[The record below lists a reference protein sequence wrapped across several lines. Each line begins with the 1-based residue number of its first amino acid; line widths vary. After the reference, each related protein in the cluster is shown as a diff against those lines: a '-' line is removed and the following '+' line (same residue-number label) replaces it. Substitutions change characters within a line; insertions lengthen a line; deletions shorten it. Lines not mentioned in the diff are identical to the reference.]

1 MLGKIKRM
9 LAALLMVA
17 MLASG
22 MPVFAEEAA
31 PAIEQISETSLET
44 GTVETPAVQAEDA
57 AASGDAEPAA
67 AEAAAEAPEEAD
79 VCADETGS
87 EPGAASD
94 AEPESEAEPET
105 EPVPETSAG
114 SAPGTEDSM
123 ENSGV
128 QQETAPD
135 AEPAPEEAPE
145 AETASPEPTPEPSA
159 EPTAV
164 PSAEP
169 SVDLAPEAILPKII
183 LNAKTLKLGVSEEF
197 SLTAELDAAGDA
209 RFSFTS
215 GNTKVAVVDKNGR
228 ITAKK
233 AGETTIIV
241 TSGGLSAECA
251 VSVVKAPT
259 KVILS
264 ASKLSM
270 GAGQTS
276 RLSAE
281 LNNGNESRVKFSSSK
296 ESVATVDENGVIT
309 AVGKGTAKITAS
321 SYNKK
326 KATCTVTVLAAP
338 ESIRLEETEFIL
350 PAGMEAQIEAAVNKG
365 AAAEYSYSSSD
376 EEIASVDDDGKI
388 SAQRPG
394 EAVITV
400 STYNGL
406 TAECAVSVTEAPE
419 SIRLIQE
426 TAELG
431 VKESL
436 QLEAVNDKG
445 CEAAY
450 SYASSNAKVA
460 AVDKNGVVTAKK
472 AGTAV
477 ITVTSYNGLTAAC
490 EITVGKA
497 PSKVSLS
504 AKDLSMGEGQVETLI
519 AEINSGSVGAVVFS
533 SSRESVATVD
543 ENGVITAVSR
553 GTAKITAKT
562 YNGKKATCTVNVLAA
577 PQSLTLAQTEASLPV
592 GMTLDLNP
600 SVEKGAMAN
609 YICSSN
615 DETVATVNNGGKVT
629 AAGIGTAVITVST
642 YNGLT
647 ASCRITVTAAPTGI
661 TLNAEKHEMGVDDK
675 FQIIAAADQA
685 GDAGFTYKSKSERI
699 AVVSKDGKVTAK
711 KTGTTTITVTSFNG
725 VSAEC
730 EIIVKKAPTSIK
742 FNLKAITLTAG
753 SREDLEYELSS
764 GSAGSVQFSSSDET
778 IARVDENGLI
788 TAIAAGVAKIT
799 ATTYNGKKTS
809 CTVTVEEPEN
819 TITGL
824 RAEGNTAIA
833 TVNTLQACQLYVEV
847 LDEISGESLMDASAE
862 VEAGL
867 EMADVS
873 AELPQPLPA
882 HYILSAVLLDED
894 GNALCSPYV
903 TKRYTTAYGQFESQT
918 PESFPADRVLNLG
931 SAGYAVYSP
940 TTYPVN
946 TPVTQSGGKYS
957 FLPPAE
963 LKPGYVVIIDEQPVK
978 IKTVTYNDDG
988 TATIT
993 EDSNI
998 YLSDIYDVLKLNET
1012 IQVGKQASRSRLA
1025 LPEGDT
1031 NFLELSS
1038 SISFGPV
1045 EVAAKAGIS
1054 LHVRV
1059 AYDKKFLGADY
1070 FEYEVY
1076 ADVKGSLETSV
1087 SAEFD
1092 SAKWPA
1098 NPLNI
1103 PLYDDEVYTSIPGVI
1118 IFVYVDVPFD
1128 VRAKAAAKAEVGFN
1142 FRTGYKFDPI
1152 NQYQAIKDK
1161 DLDADVSAEGEL
1173 ELRFGPKISLDIAI
1187 VCLRGRVSGQFGL
1200 QAKGVVKGLSTSK
1213 EYSADK
1219 SYYHA
1224 CTTCIDMNLAG
1235 FTDFKGSL
1243 EYRISPRIS
1252 GTLAELKLFCLEW
1265 EIGDAFISLVND
1277 LESIYG
1283 GEWKFGWGDC
1293 QNRKY
1298 RVRVSTVDKD
1308 GKPLTG
1314 KPVTITGDK
1323 TDELKGL
1330 SRTED
1335 YLYPGSYKAAV
1346 QFDSATIQQGFT
1358 VAEAALDVTVSES
1371 VISVEG
1377 NVTDNDTGAAIPG
1390 ASVEITLP
1398 GGEIR
1403 SLTTDEKGRYL
1414 LESVPAGK
1422 YSFVFSADKYE
1433 KREITGQEFIAGSH
1447 NRVDAALVPEVP
1459 DNSGVP
1465 FLTTQ
1470 AKISGEEIEM
1480 GGVSYADA
1488 VVFSMG
1494 YTGLSSTA
1502 NIAEAVYNFKGQYS
1516 SMSFD
1521 AGYCGGWER
1530 DAEMTVIADG
1540 VVVLDKVKMRYEDI
1554 ARRYTVSL
1562 AGVHQLVI
1570 HFESRGY
1577 DKAKYAIGD
1586 ISLVKSGSVTGK
1598 PRTSDADFDSCRY
1611 LMDSTWKIDGNFTM
1625 GGYNY
1630 RNGYRMSMGY
1640 GWSIKETAKLGF
1652 NFRGK
1657 YSNLSFDIARI
1668 SNDYFQ
1674 HYLRSALLTIEVDGV
1689 PVAGY
1694 NELEL
1699 KWNDITRPI
1708 SVNISGASQVVIKLK
1723 SKGYDKLD
1731 WGIGNIQLTPA

>member
-1 MLGKIKRM
+1 MNMLGKMKRM
-9 LAALLMVA
+9 LATLLMLALLA
-17 MLASG
+17 GG
-22 MPVFAEEAA
+22 MPAFAEEAIPAVAEISEASAEPLQEEDAFAEESSVESAAEPIADSAAVSEAA
-31 PAIEQISETSLET
+31 PAPETSE
-44 GTVETPAVQAEDA
+44 A
-57 AASGDAEPAA
+57 PAA
-67 AEAAAEAPEEAD
+67 DQENIPAA
-79 VCADETGS
+79 
-87 EPGAASD
+87 
-94 AEPESEAEPET
+94 
-105 EPVPETSAG
+105 EPVPEEMPESDELPTEEPSA
-114 SAPGTEDSM
+114 A
-123 ENSGV
+123 
-128 QQETAPD
+128 
-135 AEPAPEEAPE
+135 
-145 AETASPEPTPEPSA
+145 PSA
-159 EPTAV
+159 EPTAEPSV
-164 PSAEP
+164 EQVEDAPASAEP
-169 SVDLAPEAILPKII
+169 TAAPAVEPTAEPAVEPTAAPSMDPTIEYMPESALPQII
-183 LNAKTLKLGVSEEF
+183 LNAEALTLGISEKF
-197 SLTAELDAAGDA
+197 TLTAALSNADAAD
-209 RFSFTS
+209 FDFVSI
-215 GNTKVAVVDKNGR
+215 NTRVATIDEDGL

-233 AGETTIIV
+233 AGEAKILVTSNGLLAECIV
-241 TSGGLSAECA
+241 T
-251 VSVVKAPT
+251 VVKAPT
-259 KVILS
+259 KVSLS
-264 ASKLSM
+264 ASKLSLA
-270 GAGQTS
+270 AGDTA
-276 RLSAE
+276 LLTAE
-281 LNNGNESRVKFSSSK
+281 LNNGNEGRVTFSTSK
-296 ESVATVDENGVIT
+296 ASVATVDENGVIT
-309 AVGKGTAKITAS
+309 AVGKGTAKITAT

-326 KATCTVTVLAAP
+326 KASCTVTVVAAP
-338 ESIRLEETEFIL
+338 ESITLEETELIL
-350 PAGMEAQIEAAVNKG
+350 PVGMEAQLEARVNKG
-365 AAAEYSYSSSD
+365 AAARFRYSSSD
-376 EEIASVDDDGKI
+376 ESIASVDADGKI
-388 SAQRPG
+388 TTHLPG
-394 EAVITV
+394 TAVLTV
-400 STYNGL
+400 STFNGL
-406 TAECAVSVTEAPE
+406 TAECTVTVTEAPE
-419 SIRLIQE
+419 SIRLVKE
-426 TAELG
+426 FVELG
-431 VKESL
+431 AKESL
-436 QLEAVNDKG
+436 QLEVVNDKG
-445 CEAAY
+445 CEVAY
-450 SYASSNAKVA
+450 SYSSSNTKVA
-460 AVDKNGVVTAKK
+460 TVDKNGVVTAKK

-477 ITVTSYNGLTAAC
+477 ITATSYNGLTADC
-490 EITVGKA
+490 EISVGKA
-497 PSKVSLS
+497 PSKVTLS
-504 AKDLSMGEGQVETLI
+504 AKSLDMGEGQSETLV
-519 AEINSGSVGAVVFS
+519 AEINSGSFGAVAFS
-533 SSRESVATVD
+533 SSKESVATVD
-543 ENGVITAVSR
+543 ENGVITAVSK

-562 YNGKKATCTVNVLAA
+562 YNGKKATCTVSVLAA
-577 PQSLTLAQTEASLPV
+577 PQSLMLAQTEASLPM
-592 GMTLDLNP
+592 GMALDLKP

-609 YICSSN
+609 YTCSSS
-615 DETVATVNNGGKVT
+615 DEAVARVSNSGKVT
-629 AAGIGTAVITVST
+629 AIGIGTAIISVST

-647 ASCRITVTAAPTGI
+647 ASCKVTVTPAPSGI
-661 TLNAEKHEMGVDDK
+661 TLNAYQHEMGVGDE
-675 FQIIAAADQA
+675 FQITAAADQA
-685 GDAGFTYKSKSERI
+685 GDAGFSYKSKSDRI
-699 AVVSKDGKVTAK
+699 AAVSKNGLVTAK

-730 EIIVKKAPTSIK
+730 EITVKKAPTSIK
-742 FNLKAITLTAG
+742 FNLRAITLTAG
-753 SREDLEYELSS
+753 SQEDLEYELSS
-764 GSAGSVQFSSSDET
+764 GSAGSVQFSSSDEN

-799 ATTYNGKKTS
+799 ATTYNGKKAS
-809 CTVTVEEPEN
+809 CTVTVEDPEN
-819 TITGL
+819 TISAL
-824 RAEGNTAIA
+824 RTEGNSAIA
-833 TVNTLQACQLYVEV
+833 TVNTVQACRLYVEV
-847 LDEISGESLMDASAE
+847 LDENSEESLMNASAE

-867 EMADVS
+867 QMADIA
-873 AELPQPLPA
+873 AELPAPLPNF
-882 HYILSAVLLDED
+882 YILSAVLLDED
-894 GNALCSPYV
+894 GNALCSPYI
-903 TKRYTTAYGQFESQT
+903 TKRYTTAYSQFENQT

-931 SAGYAVYSP
+931 SAGYAVYSS

-946 TPVTQSGGKYS
+946 SSVTESGGKYT
-957 FLPPAE
+957 FLPPAKLE
-963 LKPGYVVIIDEQPVK
+963 PGYVVIIDEQPVK

-993 EDSNI
+993 KDNNV

-1012 IQVGKQASRSRLA
+1012 IQVGKQAPRSRAA

-1059 AYDKKFLGADY
+1059 AYDKKFFGADY
-1070 FEYEVY
+1070 VEYEVY
-1076 ADVKGSLETSV
+1076 ADVKGSLETSI

-1092 SAKWPA
+1092 SADWPA

-1103 PLYDDEVYTSIPGVI
+1103 PLYDDEVWTSIPGVV

-1128 VRAKAAAKAEVGFN
+1128 LRAKAAAKAEVGFN
-1142 FRTGYKFDPI
+1142 IRTGYKFDPV
-1152 NQYQAIKDK
+1152 NQYQPIKDK

-1173 ELRFGPKISLDIAI
+1173 ELRFGPKISIDVAI
-1187 VCLRGRVSGQFGL
+1187 VCLRGKISGQFGV
-1200 QAKGVVKGLSTSK
+1200 QAKGVVKGLSTST

-1224 CTTCIDMNLAG
+1224 CTTCVDLNVAG
-1235 FTDFKGSL
+1235 FTDIKGAL
-1243 EYRISPRIS
+1243 EYRISSKLS

-1265 EIGDAFISLVND
+1265 EIGDAFISVIND

-1283 GEWKFGWGDC
+1283 GNLKFGWGDC

-1346 QFDSATIQQGFT
+1346 QFDTATVQQGFSVT
-1358 VAEAALDVTVSES
+1358 DAALDVTVSES
-1371 VISVEG
+1371 VVNVEG
-1377 NVTDNDTGAAIPG
+1377 TVTDNETGAAIPG
-1390 ASVEITLP
+1390 ATVEITLP

-1403 SLTTDEKGRYL
+1403 SLTTDEKGCYR
-1414 LESVPAGK
+1414 LESVPAGE
-1422 YSFVFSADKYE
+1422 YAFAFSADKYE
-1433 KREITGQEFIAGSH
+1433 KREITGQNFIAGSN

-1459 DNSGVP
+1459 DNSSVP

-1488 VVFSMG
+1488 VVFTMG
-1494 YTGLSSTA
+1494 YTGLSSTGG
-1502 NIAEAVYNFKGQYS
+1502 IAEAVYNFKGQYS

-1708 SVNISGASQVVIKLK
+1708 SVNISGASQVVIKLT

-1731 WGIGNIQLTPA
+1731 WGIGNIQLTPS